1 MQKPNNKEAAYD
13 KIGECFLAKQTP
25 EALEKA
31 GFGGEWF
38 DQEYQWYMEN
48 LSYALL
54 TLGASKEE
62 ILEIF
67 KEELDIQDKFY
78 RSGDLA

>member
-1 MQKPNNKEAAYD
+1 MTKLER
-13 KIGECFLAKQTP
+13 FLAKQTP

-31 GFGGEWF
+31 GFDFNRWDG
-38 DQEYQWYMEN
+38 WYMEN

-54 TLGASKEE
+54 TLGASREE
-62 ILEIF
+62 ILDIY
-67 KEELDIQDKFY
+67 KEELDIRDKFY

>member
-1 MQKPNNKEAAYD
+1 MTKLER
-13 KIGECFLAKQTP
+13 FLAKQTP

-31 GFGGEWF
+31 GFNF
-38 DQEYQWYMEN
+38 DRSDGWYIEN

-54 TLGASKEE
+54 TLGASREE

-67 KEELDIQDKFY
+67 KEELDIQEKFY
-78 RSGDLA
+78 RSGALA

>member
-1 MQKPNNKEAAYD
+1 MTKLER
-13 KIGECFLAKQTP
+13 FLAKQTP
-25 EALEKA
+25 EALEKT
-31 GFGGEWF
+31 GFNF
-38 DQEYQWYMEN
+38 DRSDGWYIEN

-54 TLGASKEE
+54 TLGASREE

-67 KEELDIQDKFY
+67 KEELDIQEKFY

>member
-1 MQKPNNKEAAYD
+1 MTKLER
-13 KIGECFLAKQTP
+13 FLAKQTP
-25 EALEKA
+25 EALEKV
-31 GFGGEWF
+31 GFNFNRWDG
-38 DQEYQWYMEN
+38 WYMEN